1 VGENLG
7 TVPPYVNPAL
17 ARHNIK
23 GMYVM
28 QYELAPRRK
37 LPAVPSNCV
46 ASLNTHDTPLF
57 AGFWQGLDI
66 EDLRELGLVSPE
78 SANQRHEIR
87 EAQKKALVSSLRAGA
102 CLKNS
107 TMSARAVFQASLDF
121 LSSSSAHFVQV
132 NLEDLWLEAAPQN
145 VPGTGH
151 ERPNWRRKAVYT
163 FEQFSKMPG
172 VLKALGKVNKYRH
185 RNGSI
190 RIKKRELIS
199 NEES

>member
-1 VGENLG
+1 
-7 TVPPYVNPAL
+7 
-17 ARHNIK
+17 
-23 GMYVM
+23 
-28 QYELAPRRK
+28 
-37 LPAVPSNCV
+37 
-46 ASLNTHDTPLF
+46 
-57 AGFWQGLDI
+57 
-66 EDLRELGLVSPE
+66 
-78 SANQRHEIR
+78 
-87 EAQKKALVSSLRAGA
+87 
-102 CLKNS
+102 
-107 TMSARAVFQASLDF
+107 MSARAVFQASLDF

-199 NEES
+199 NEQS